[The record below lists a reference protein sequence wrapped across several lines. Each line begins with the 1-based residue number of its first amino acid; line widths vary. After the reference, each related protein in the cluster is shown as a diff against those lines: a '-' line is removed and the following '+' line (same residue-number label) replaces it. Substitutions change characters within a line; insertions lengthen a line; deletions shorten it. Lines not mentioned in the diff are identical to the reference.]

1 MTFTKLKCPNTPLY
15 QDTKKFILTGDF
27 AWYYKPTTVVGT
39 EGMDEYNLDGW
50 YSHELLS
57 RPKFGT
63 IGNAYLPTVGS
74 EQFTNIYPM
83 VHEILEFNNVPV
95 NCIYRVNAN
104 CTHPSIN
111 PKSTP
116 PHVDHQFPHHNLII
130 YLTDAGGPTIMC
142 DEDFIPTEVH
152 QPLEDDI
159 VIFDGWHCMKPPL
172 DKRRVVLV
180 VTFS

>member
-63 IGNAYLPTVGS
+63 IGNAYFLLLGQNSSQTSIRWSMRSWSSITYQSTVYTG
-74 EQFTNIYPM
+74 
-83 VHEILEFNNVPV
+83 
-95 NCIYRVNAN
+95 
-104 CTHPSIN
+104 
-111 PKSTP
+111 
-116 PHVDHQFPHHNLII
+116 
-130 YLTDAGGPTIMC
+130 
-142 DEDFIPTEVH
+142 
-152 QPLEDDI
+152 
-159 VIFDGWHCMKPPL
+159 
-172 DKRRVVLV
+172 
-180 VTFS
+180 

>member
-63 IGNAYLPTVGS
+63 IGNAYFPTVGS

-104 CTHPSIN
+104 CTHPSIKPTQMGAVGTCRKSRN
-111 PKSTP
+111 RSNCQTRHLTLPKTQNTRWSST
-116 PHVDHQFPHHNLII
+116 H
-130 YLTDAGGPTIMC
+130 
-142 DEDFIPTEVH
+142 
-152 QPLEDDI
+152 
-159 VIFDGWHCMKPPL
+159 
-172 DKRRVVLV
+172 LV
-180 VTFS
+180 FRNFS